1 MCPVVPCCWNR
12 CATSWAHACCSMPP
26 VPVSCTAQS
35 DGRLETMKK
44 FTCHCMSAQR
54 VWDHPGPLLQAPRQ
68 VFCAWGLVLV
78 IHADD
83 SATCLTEKP
92 LAKKVELLYNKN
104 LYPVALSL
112 ARSEQ
117 VGL

>member
-1 MCPVVPCCWNR
+1 MQL
-12 CATSWAHACCSMPP
+12 S
-26 VPVSCTAQS
+26 
-35 DGRLETMKK
+35 
-44 FTCHCMSAQR
+44 CHCMSVQG
-54 VWDHPGPLLQAPRQ
+54 VFYHPGRLLQAPRQ

-92 LAKKVELLYNKN
+92 LVKKVELLYNKN

>member
-1 MCPVVPCCWNR
+1 
-12 CATSWAHACCSMPP
+12 
-26 VPVSCTAQS
+26 
-35 DGRLETMKK
+35 
-44 FTCHCMSAQR
+44 MSVQG
-54 VWDHPGPLLQAPRQ
+54 VFYHPGRLLQAPRQ

-92 LAKKVELLYNKN
+92 LVKKVELLYNKN

-117 VGL
+117 VGVRWREHLCPDRWQSNTSLLEEDSCLARLAQVPAVDSQQSYLGHLCNR

>member
-1 MCPVVPCCWNR
+1 MTNS
-12 CATSWAHACCSMPP
+12 AAIAC
-26 VPVSCTAQS
+26 QYKQ
-35 DGRLETMKK
+35 LFE
-44 FTCHCMSAQR
+44 
-54 VWDHPGPLLQAPRQ
+54 HPGLLLQAPRQ

-117 VGL
+117 VGLSAVMPRSTSPCLLAA